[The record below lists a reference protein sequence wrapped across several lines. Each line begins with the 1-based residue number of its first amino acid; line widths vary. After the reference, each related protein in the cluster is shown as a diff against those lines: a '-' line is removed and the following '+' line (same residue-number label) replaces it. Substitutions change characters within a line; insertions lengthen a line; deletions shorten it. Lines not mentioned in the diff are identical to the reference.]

1 MVFSHFYLIVSCPN
15 SMCECKRLS
24 DHLQASRL
32 KSLSVNRM
40 PRSREFF
47 SISTR
52 MKKLKI
58 TLASVTMSSMKK
70 NLGEHGEMDVL
81 LIPVI
86 LLAVFFVAA
95 GSFAVWAYS
104 GRENYKNNTDQIV
117 ASAVAANTKTVQTQ
131 DAQQYAQEAK
141 SPLTVYVGP
150 DAYGSVQVS
159 YPKTWSAYVDTTNTN
174 TPLDAYFHEGYV
186 PSTDSQQTYNLRV
199 QVNSQSYS
207 QVLSQ
212 YSSQIQAG
220 QITAVPYSFP
230 KVPSIVGT
238 ELTGAIVPNNPT
250 GQGVLILVP
259 LRSTTLEVWTES
271 DDYLSDFNTYILPNL
286 TFSP

>member
-1 MVFSHFYLIVSCPN
+1 M
-15 SMCECKRLS
+15 
-24 DHLQASRL
+24 A
-32 KSLSVNRM
+32 
-40 PRSREFF
+40 
-47 SISTR
+47 
-52 MKKLKI
+52 
-58 TLASVTMSSMKK
+58 ASVTMSSMKK
-70 NLGEHGEMDVL
+70 NMGERGEMNVL

-104 GRENYKNNTDQIV
+104 SRENYKNNTDQI
-117 ASAVAANTKTVQTQ
+117 AANDVAANTKTVQAQ

-141 SPLTVYVGP
+141 NPLTVYTGP
-150 DAYGSVQVS
+150 DSYGSVKVS
-159 YPKTWSAYVDTTNTN
+159 YPKTWSAYVDTTNNN

-207 QVLSQ
+207 QILSQ

-220 QITAVPYSFP
+220 QVTAAPYNFP
-230 KVPSIVGT
+230 KVPNIVGT
-238 ELTGAIVPNNPT
+238 KLSGAIVPNQPT
-250 GQGVLILVP
+250 GQGVLILIP

-271 DDYLSDFNTYILPNL
+271 NDYLSDFNTYILPNL